1 MKSTRPRS
9 LAAAMVAGAV
19 AALATQAEPAPAH
32 LASRT
37 ATPVERTVEL
47 MEALKRHRYKTAC
60 GVYDPVFWEMVGFA
74 SPSCPEVLAQT
85 FPRRMRVAYRVEFG
99 GTIGPRMAVVIVS
112 MALDDAARPCDE
124 AWARAQ
130 HCPRAS
136 TYYLELT
143 RKTLPIDWR
152 RQGVAAPRDQ
162 WYVSAVGGV

>member
-1 MKSTRPRS
+1 V
-9 LAAAMVAGAV
+9 VAGAV
-19 AALATQAEPAPAH
+19 AALATQAGAAPGH

-47 MEALKRHRYKTAC
+47 MEALKGHRYRAAC
-60 GVYDPVFWEMVGFA
+60 SVYDPVFWEMVGFA

-112 MALDDAARPCDE
+112 MALDDAARLCDG
-124 AWARAQ
+124 AWASAQ
-130 HCPRAS
+130 HCPSAS

-143 RKTLPIDWR
+143 HKTLAVDWR
-152 RQGVAAPRDQ
+152 RQSVAAPRDQ